1 MGKSERKSLE
11 DPFKANYPG
20 PGEYKILGF
29 SDQIVKKF
37 EKRTKKQTS
46 VHNSTQQ

>member
-11 DPFKANYPG
+11 DPYKANYPG

-29 SDQIVKKF
+29 SDQIIKKN
-37 EKRTKKQTS
+37 EKKIKK
-46 VHNSTQQ
+46 